1 MSATT
6 RSDQT
11 APDYAAKAAFVEQ
24 FAAGWAGG
32 ADTLADTFL
41 PDLACEDVVLTQP
54 LLPTVRG
61 HAGFRRQFELLFGA
75 MPDLRGEVLGW
86 QPTHDGVEIKLA
98 LRGTLDGLPVSFTS
112 RDRIVLHDG
121 RMCSRHARIDMRPLL
136 LAMARRPRAAL
147 PLIAASLP
155 GRLRV

>member
-1 MSATT
+1 VSATT
-6 RSDQT
+6 RHDDA
-11 APDYAAKAAFVEQ
+11 APEHAAKAAFVER

-41 PDLACEDVVLTQP
+41 PDLAREDVVLTQP
-54 LLPTVRG
+54 LLPTARG

-86 QPTHDGVEIKLA
+86 RATHDGVEVKLA
-98 LRGTLDGLPVSFTS
+98 LAGTLDGLPVRFTT

-136 LAMARRPRAAL
+136 FAMARRPRAAL

-155 GRLRV
+155 GRG

>member
-1 MSATT
+1 MSTTT
-6 RSDQT
+6 RNDQT
-11 APDYAAKAAFVEQ
+11 SPEYAAKAAFVEQ

-41 PDLACEDVVLTQP
+41 PNLVCEDVVLTQP
-54 LLPTVRG
+54 LLPTATG
-61 HAGFRRQFELLFGA
+61 HAGFRKQFELLFGA

-86 QPTHDGVEIKLA
+86 QPTHDGVEIKLSLA
-98 LRGTLDGLPVSFTS
+98 GTLDGLRLRFTS
-112 RDRIVLHDG
+112 RDRIVLHEG
-121 RMCSRHARIDMRPLL
+121 RMCSRHAHIDMRPLL

-155 GRLRV
+155 GRR